1 MAPGRQL
8 PFRPRDRGFQEALI
22 HGGGGVGQIPDYW
35 GNDYFD
41 DTYSRDG
48 RPEKFSGYCTDVFF
62 REATRFIESHRDR
75 PFFVELATNAPHD
88 PYRVADEW
96 REPYASKVD
105 GDAELATFYGMIAN
119 IDDNVGRLRRRLE
132 ELGLAD
138 DTLLIFLTDNGTA
151 RGATSPTLRGNDGK
165 LVSGYNAGMRGRK
178 GSPYEGGHRVPCF
191 LHWPAGKLT
200 GGRDVDGL
208 SAHLDL
214 LPTLIDLC
222 GLGASPRVAFD
233 GISLLDALTGR
244 APIPADRVLIAHHQE
259 LPDPERYRFAGVM
272 QGPWR
277 LVLRNDLAG
286 GEEPA
291 SELYHLAE
299 DPGQNTPIGGKH
311 PEVAARLR
319 RAYDAWWD
327 DLAGGFDRPAEIVVG
342 DDRQDPTEL
351 TCFEWHSSRQWS
363 QSAISRGFDGNGY
376 WAIRVARPGRY
387 EITLRRWPVEVDAP
401 ITASVGGGRAIAA
414 DEARLRVGAFDERR
428 PVTREARTV
437 VFTASLP
444 AGSTRLETWFT
455 AADGQSRGAYYVT
468 VRAG

>member
-1 MAPGRQL
+1 
-8 PFRPRDRGFQEALI
+8 
-22 HGGGGVGQIPDYW
+22 
-35 GNDYFD
+35 
-41 DTYSRDG
+41 
-48 RPEKFSGYCTDVFF
+48 
-62 REATRFIESHRDR
+62 
-75 PFFVELATNAPHD
+75 
-88 PYRVADEW
+88 
-96 REPYASKVD
+96 
-105 GDAELATFYGMIAN
+105 
-119 IDDNVGRLRRRLE
+119 
-132 ELGLAD
+132 
-138 DTLLIFLTDNGTA
+138 
-151 RGATSPTLRGNDGK
+151 
-165 LVSGYNAGMRGRK
+165 
-178 GSPYEGGHRVPCF
+178 
-191 LHWPAGKLT
+191 
-200 GGRDVDGL
+200 
-208 SAHLDL
+208 
-214 LPTLIDLC
+214 
-222 GLGASPRVAFD
+222 
-233 GISLLDALTGR
+233 
-244 APIPADRVLIAHHQE
+244 
-259 LPDPERYRFAGVM
+259 M

-351 TCFEWHSSRQWS
+351 TCFEWHSSRQWL

-444 AGSTRLETWFT
+444 ASSTRLETWFT

-468 VRAG
+468 VRRVDPR

>member
-1 MAPGRQL
+1 
-8 PFRPRDRGFQEALI
+8 
-22 HGGGGVGQIPDYW
+22 
-35 GNDYFD
+35 
-41 DTYSRDG
+41 
-48 RPEKFSGYCTDVFF
+48 
-62 REATRFIESHRDR
+62 
-75 PFFVELATNAPHD
+75 
-88 PYRVADEW
+88 
-96 REPYASKVD
+96 
-105 GDAELATFYGMIAN
+105 MIAN

-151 RGATSPTLRGNDGK
+151 RGATFSDARGNDGK

-244 APIPADRVLIAHHQE
+244 APIPTDRVLIAHHQE

-351 TCFEWHSSRQWS
+351 TCFEWHSSRQWL

-401 ITASVGGGRAIAA
+401 ITASVGGGRAVAA
-414 DEARLRVGAFDERR
+414 DDARLHVGAFDERR
-428 PVTREARTV
+428 PVTREARAV

-468 VRAG
+468 VRRVDPR